1 MGIKDR
7 ILWSADRTISKIR
20 NKRGQDEPESEDPV
34 INYTLDDM
42 DTSAIQE
49 STVHDTE
56 VQMDKEQHLAPEPEP
71 VRSEVQPVKEEVK
84 PIPTPLPLV
93 RRANRVTR
101 GFRASS
107 RSIDL
112 DSAPLGLSF
121 VGVVALVFASLY
133 LMKLFTSLDAMQ
145 DDMSF
150 LKRITSAGVL
160 LFLFYQYIGYVITI
174 FQLRSGLR
182 GSWATMV
189 RTSGS
194 YILLMILAETHLF
207 DWLPFD
213 LVSFPSWILVL
224 CMACIMAYMMLPFVR
239 EYYKPPYAEMAP
251 LTSWLLFV
259 FWIDPYNDADELG
272 MDIDI
277 PVDL

>member
-1 MGIKDR
+1 MKDR

-20 NKRGQDEPESEDPV
+20 NKRGLNEPESEDPD
-34 INYTLDDM
+34 INYTLDDV

-71 VRSEVQPVKEEVK
+71 VQSEVQPVKEEVK

-213 LVSFPSWILVL
+213 LVAFPSWALLL
-224 CMACIMAYMMLPFVR
+224 CMTAILIYMLLPDVR
-239 EYYKPPYAEMAP
+239 DYYRPPYEDKAP
-251 LTSWLLFV
+251 LTAWLAFI
-259 FWIDPYNDADELG
+259 FWIDPYGSIEDELDVAIN
-272 MDIDI
+272 MDTG
-277 PVDL
+277 L